1 LAKPQKTQK
10 EHFGGLCRDEIFY
23 LMCNLNE
30 IKINEFAH
38 SRKYMT
44 FKALSI
50 ALKTSFVAQRVCV
63 IAAAKNTVRDGSKP
77 MKL

>member
-1 LAKPQKTQK
+1 
-10 EHFGGLCRDEIFY
+10 
-23 LMCNLNE
+23 MCNLNE